1 VPAATPAAT
10 SIVVVGC
17 PARDEADRVV
27 LEMLGRLLEPA
38 GLALRVAPAGGLVSE
53 MLARIRAARPSLV
66 CLGSLEGNGRARHL
80 AKRLRTACPGTPIVV
95 GCWGLRGN
103 PQMRAQLDL
112 VGVDEVVTSLADARS
127 TVVSLTARSAPCGTT
142 ENTSES
148 GWGEL
153 EPAIEE
159 RP

>member
-1 VPAATPAAT
+1 V
-10 SIVVVGC
+10 IVGC

-38 GLALRVAPAGGLVSE
+38 GLTFRVAPAGGLVSE

-103 PQMRAQLDL
+103 PEIRAQLDL
-112 VGVDEVVTSLADARS
+112 VGVDEVVTSLAEARR
-127 TVVSLTARSAPCGTT
+127 TVVRLSARNAPCGTT
-142 ENTSES
+142 ENASEA

-153 EPAIEE
+153 EPAIEDL
-159 RP
+159 P